1 MKVGLLNLPGMEIS
15 GYNIGLTNPPK
26 KPVPGFNVANCK
38 TITGDSVRHQ
48 VKWNGDPR
56 LGNLAGRVVRLR
68 IEMQNAKLY
77 AFKFE

>member
-1 MKVGLLNLPGMEIS
+1 MEIS

-38 TITGDSVRHQ
+38 TITGDSVRHL
-48 VKWNGDPR
+48 VTWNGDPM
-56 LGNLAGRVVRLR
+56 LENLAGRVVRLR